1 MAFPATPLWGTFGG
15 PAISAFPKTARGT
28 SETVS
33 WESKNL
39 PGNPGS
45 DSGRFGPHFRGA
57 RSAPEYS
64 GPADAPQSFQKGI
77 RGKLGGRPCD
87 TGLHGARLPARA
99 QPGFVRDARVAGFP
113 STSSAAAHEIG
124 ETPGSHVFAKVSAR
138 CFHFFC
144 GIAPLWERS
153 CILFLISVFVRPN
166 WVRHN
171 VGRGSFLMAFH
182 RPPRRATPSEGAAR
196 LRSGCAGGRIP
207 QHFFSG
213 RS

>member
-144 GIAPLWERS
+144 GIAPPLGA
-153 CILFLISVFVRPN
+153 ILDFIFDFRVCTAELGPAQCRVRIFFNGFSPA
-166 WVRHN
+166 
-171 VGRGSFLMAFH
+171 S
-182 RPPRRATPSEGAAR
+182 TAR
-196 LRSGCAGGRIP
+196 DSQR
-207 QHFFSG
+207 G
-213 RS
+213 RSPASQDLLPPPGRFPG